1 MASTSFSQY
10 SRRGKRKRYFSY
22 DLYVDTR
29 QKAIDTEDALR
40 VDTFKA
46 KHKFVRS
53 ASYGNLLWEYQL
65 LGHLLV
71 RVSYP
76 ILSEMGKR
84 AILSLLKAVE
94 EHLAE
99 GLCLERFKWPDVL
112 LTRDGQVLFNHVKA
126 IQSSPNARKDTVE
139 DTVSVVEYFIKPGQ
153 FPADLVH
160 LLRLM
165 DVQAKPELYT
175 LHPSLVPMSNR
186 GWAFI
191 QMFEKVRNLSA
202 SELRDILLKL
212 PYHSNWR
219 AQVQQ
224 NMVLQE
230 TYQFVP
236 GRYDSRPGNK
246 TAVEEQLESA
256 NLFLDFVRNGTSHR
270 AQRTL
275 ITLPSQFELILFV
288 LFPLLLPLLQE
299 AIYDVLPDGLEFLK
313 GVFKPLML
321 SS

>member
-1 MASTSFSQY
+1 MGPISFSQY
-10 SRRGKRKRYFSY
+10 SHRGKRKRYISY

-29 QKAIDTEDALR
+29 QKAVDTEDALK

-46 KHKFVRS
+46 KHKFVRC
-53 ASYGNLLWEYQL
+53 ACYGNMSWEYQL
-65 LGHLLV
+65 VGHLIV

-76 ILSEMGKR
+76 VLSEMGKR

-94 EHLAE
+94 EHMAA
-99 GLCLERFKWPDVL
+99 GLCFERFKWPDVL
-112 LTRDGQVLFNHVKA
+112 LTRDGQVLFNHVKT
-126 IQSSPNARKDTVE
+126 IQSSPNARKNTVE
-139 DTVSVVEYFIKPGQ
+139 DTVSVVEYFTKPGKI
-153 FPADLVH
+153 PTDLVH

-165 DVQAKPELYT
+165 DVQAKPELYSI
-175 LHPSLVPMSNR
+175 HSSLVPMSNR
-186 GWAFI
+186 GWA
-191 QMFEKVRNLSA
+191 R
-202 SELRDILLKL
+202 LRDILLKL

-224 NMVLQE
+224 NLVLQE

-246 TAVEEQLESA
+246 TAVQEQLESA
-256 NLFLDFVRNGTSHR
+256 SLFLDFLRNGTSHR

-275 ITLPSQFELILFV
+275 ITLPSHFELIVFV
-288 LFPLLLPLLQE
+288 LFPLLLPCLQE
-299 AIYDVLPDGLEFLK
+299 AIYDVLQDGLDFLQ
-313 GVFKPLML
+313 GVFRPLML